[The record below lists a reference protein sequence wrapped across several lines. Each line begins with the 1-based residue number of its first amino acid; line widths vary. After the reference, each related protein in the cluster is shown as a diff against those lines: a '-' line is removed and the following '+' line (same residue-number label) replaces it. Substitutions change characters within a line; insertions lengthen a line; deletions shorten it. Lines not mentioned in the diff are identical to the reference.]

1 MSATSSAPT
10 TTGANGLPAHVSE
23 RLVPVLGGRIQAR
36 VLVAGQGEPVLFL
49 HGAGGLMWD
58 PFLEALA
65 AEHTVYA
72 PEHPGAGESEALTHL
87 PGIWEL
93 VLFYD
98 ELLDGLGLDSTAVV
112 GHSFGGMVG
121 AELAANNPR
130 RVSRLVLIA
139 PIGLWR
145 DDAPIPDIAGV
156 PAESLPKLV
165 LADPKSPLADMLTPP
180 KDDPQALFE
189 AAVRMA
195 SVLHFI
201 WPLPDKGLRRR
212 IHRVSAPTQL
222 VWGTR
227 DALVSP
233 VYAEEF
239 AGLLRASETVLVSNA
254 GHLPQLEQP
263 EAVRQEVLGFLARPA
278 DQLPG

>member
-1 MSATSSAPT
+1 MT
-10 TTGANGLPAHVSE
+10 TTEHVTE
-23 RLVPVLGGRIQAR
+23 RLVPALNGKIQVR
-36 VLVAGQGEPVLFL
+36 VLVAGTGSPVLFL
-49 HGAGGLMWD
+49 HGAGGLLWD

-65 AEHTVYA
+65 GRHTVYA
-72 PEHPGAGESEALTHL
+72 VEHPGAGESDALSHL

-93 VLFYD
+93 VLLYD
-98 ELLDGLGLDSTAVV
+98 ELLDGLGLERTAVV
-112 GHSFGGMVG
+112 GHSFGGMV
-121 AELAANNPR
+121 ATELAANSPR
-130 RVSRLVLIA
+130 RVSKLALLA

-145 DDAPIPDIAGV
+145 DDAPIPDIAGI
-156 PAESLPKLV
+156 PPETLPELV

-180 KDDPQALFE
+180 ADDPQALFE

-212 IHRVSAPTQL
+212 IHRVSAPTLL
-222 VWGTR
+222 VWGEKDR
-227 DALVSP
+227 LVSP

-239 AGLLRASETVLVSNA
+239 ASLLHDSRTVLIPDA

-263 EAVRQEVLGFLARPA
+263 EPTRHAVLEFLGE
-278 DQLPG
+278 

>member
-1 MSATSSAPT
+1 MTETTQHTGSAP
-10 TTGANGLPAHVSE
+10 ALPPHVTE
-23 RLVPVLGGRIQAR
+23 RLIPALAGRVQAR

-49 HGAGGLMWD
+49 HGAGGLLWD

-65 AEHTVYA
+65 EGHTVYA
-72 PEHPGAGESEALTHL
+72 VEHPGGADSEALEQL

-98 ELLDGLGLDSTAVV
+98 EILDELGLERVAVV

-121 AELAANNPR
+121 AELAANSPR
-130 RVSRLVLIA
+130 RVSRLALIA

-156 PAESLPKLV
+156 PAERLPELI
-165 LADPKSPLADMLTPP
+165 LADPKSPLAELLTPP
-180 KDDPQALFE
+180 ADDPQALFE

-201 WPLPDKGLRRR
+201 WPLPDKGLRGR
-212 IHRVSAPTQL
+212 IHRVSAPTL
-222 VWGTR
+222 LLWGEK

-239 AGLLRASETVLVSNA
+239 AGLLRRSETVLIPDA
-254 GHLPQLEQP
+254 GHLPQLEQQQATR
-263 EAVRQEVLGFLARPA
+263 EAVLDFLDRP
-278 DQLPG
+278 

>member
-1 MSATSSAPT
+1 MT
-10 TTGANGLPAHVSE
+10 TTGTKLPENVTE
-23 RLVPVLGGRIQAR
+23 RLVPVLGGRVQAR
-36 VLVAGQGEPVLFL
+36 VLVAGTGEPVLFL

-65 AEHTVYA
+65 AGHTVYA
-72 PEHPGAGESEALTHL
+72 VEHPGAGESDALTHL

-98 ELLDGLGLDSTAVV
+98 ELLDGLGLDAVSVV
-112 GHSFGGMVG
+112 GHSFGGMV
-121 AELAANNPR
+121 ATELAANNPR
-130 RVSRLVLIA
+130 RVSRLALIA

-145 DDAPIPDIAGV
+145 DDAPIPDIAAV
-156 PAESLPKLV
+156 PKGELPALV
-165 LADPKSPLADMLTPP
+165 LADPTGPLAEMLTPP
-180 KDDPQALFE
+180 ADDPQALFE

-212 IHRVSAPTQL
+212 IHRVSAPTLL
-222 VWGTR
+222 VWGEL
-227 DALVSP
+227 DKLVSP

-239 AGLLRASETVLVSNA
+239 AGLLRRSETTLVPDA
-254 GHLPQLEQP
+254 GHLPHLEQP
-263 EAVRQEVLGFLARPA
+263 EPVRRAVLGFLDRPS
-278 DQLPG
+278 QELPG

>member
-1 MSATSSAPT
+1 MTTQPTSTRLAPPSSVT
-10 TTGANGLPAHVSE
+10 E
-23 RLVPVLGGRIQAR
+23 RLVPALGGRVQAR
-36 VLVAGQGEPVLFL
+36 VLVAGQGDPVLCL
-49 HGAGGLMWD
+49 HGASGLVWD
-58 PFLEALA
+58 PLLDALA
-65 AEHTVYA
+65 GGHTVYA
-72 PEHPGAGESEALTHL
+72 VEHPGADTESLEHL

-98 ELLDGLGLDSTAVV
+98 EVLDGLGLERVAVV

-121 AELAANNPR
+121 AELAANSPR

-156 PAESLPKLV
+156 PARRLPELV
-165 LADPKSPLADMLTPP
+165 LADPNSPLAGMLTPP
-180 KDDPQALFE
+180 ADDPQALFE

-195 SVLHFI
+195 SILHFI

-212 IHRVSAPTQL
+212 IHRVSAPTLL
-222 VWGTR
+222 VWGER

-239 AGLLRASETVLVSNA
+239 AGLLRDARTAMIPGA
-254 GHLPQLEQP
+254 GHLPQLEAPEPVRESVLEFLDAPAQP
-263 EAVRQEVLGFLARPA
+263 GQPSAS
-278 DQLPG
+278 

>member
-1 MSATSSAPT
+1 MSTQPRSAQTP
-10 TTGANGLPAHVSE
+10 LPERVDE
-23 RLVPVLGGRIQAR
+23 RLVPALGGRVQAR
-36 VLVAGQGEPVLFL
+36 VLVAGEGPPALFL
-49 HGAGGLMWD
+49 HGADGLMWD
-58 PFLEALA
+58 SFLDALA

-72 PEHPGAGESEALTHL
+72 VEHPGADTESLEHL

-98 ELLDGLGLDSTAVV
+98 EVLDGLGLDRVAVI
-112 GHSFGGMVG
+112 GHSFGGMVA

-156 PAESLPKLV
+156 PAERLPGLM
-165 LADPKSPLADMLTPP
+165 LADPASPLADLLTPP
-180 KDDPQALFE
+180 ADDPQALFK
-189 AAVRMA
+189 AAVRKA
-195 SVLHFI
+195 SILHFI

-212 IHRVSAPTQL
+212 IHRVSAPTIL
-222 VWGTR
+222 IWGER
-227 DALVSP
+227 DALVP
-233 VYAEEF
+233 PIYADEF
-239 AGLLRASETVLVSNA
+239 AALLRDARKVLIADA

-263 EAVRQEVLGFLARPA
+263 EPVGQAVLEFLGSS
-278 DQLPG
+278 